1 MITKMKLI
9 RAAGNLEKLDS
20 FIEACYMSG
29 EFQPENAVGF
39 LSPSM
44 GFAPLNEENPYSA
57 KVQKIEELA
66 AVLGAELKA
75 QQIVPGDYVDSEA
88 SVYIGELDSK
98 LSDLHSDRKALVEQR
113 EVCERGIAQYRHFE
127 NLDVH
132 LDELF
137 ACEFI
142 KVRFG
147 HMPKESYEKF
157 EAYKDKPYMLFIP
170 CSTDETDYWGVYFAP
185 RHRSEEIDRIF
196 SLLYFER
203 LHIPGAAGTAT
214 EIIGQLQSNMDIL
227 DSQIADLDKELA
239 EYWTGHSKKITEIYS
254 RLKWFNEAFDMR
266 RFAAFRGNQFYYVG
280 WMPSGNIKKFNELLS
295 KLQDINCEISDPEKK
310 SKSAP
315 VKMKNRFFFR
325 PFEYFVSMYG
335 LPSYGS
341 TDITAFVAV
350 TYTLI
355 FGMMFGDVGQGFVLI
370 LTGFLMWKLKG
381 MPLGKILIPCGVSSM
396 FFGFLFG
403 SVFGFEEALNP
414 VYTALGLASKPLS
427 VMDSVNTILLFSI
440 SIGVFLVIFSML
452 INVYSCIK
460 TKHYG
465 EALFSNNGIAGILFY
480 SFAVLGAAGMMGL
493 KGLVPGKLTAAVLA
507 ASAVAL
513 FMKEKLIHLIDRREE
528 SKEEEQERERVSDF
542 ILQNLFEMLE
552 YVLSYLSNTV
562 SFLRVGAFVLVH
574 AGMMMVVFALANGS
588 NIFVIILGNI
598 LVIALEGL
606 LTGIQALRL
615 EFYEM
620 FSRFLEGDGRPF
632 TAAGPAV
639 LLKRK

>member
-9 RAAGNLEKLDS
+9 RAAGSLEKLDS

-44 GFAPLNEENPYSA
+44 GFMPLNEENPYSL

-66 AVLGAELKA
+66 AVLAVSLDA
-75 QQIVPGDYVDSEA
+75 QPIIPGDYVDSEA
-88 SVYIGELDSK
+88 SVYIGELGSK
-98 LSDLHSDRKALVEQR
+98 LSELHSDRKTLVEQR
-113 EVCERGIAQYRHFE
+113 EVCEKGITQYRHFE
-127 NLDVH
+127 NLDVR

-147 HMPKESYEKF
+147 HMPKENYKKL
-157 EAYKDKPYMLFIP
+157 EAYNDKPYMLFIP
-170 CSTDETDYWGVYFAP
+170 CSTDETECWGVYFAP
-185 RHRSEEIDRIF
+185 RNRSEEIDRIF

-214 EIIGQLQSNMDIL
+214 EVIGQLKSNMDIL
-227 DSQIADLDKELA
+227 DSQIAGLDKELS
-239 EYWTGHSKKITEIYS
+239 EYWTENSQKISGIYS

-266 RFAAFRGNQFYYVG
+266 RFAAYRGSQFYYVG
-280 WMPSGNIKKFNELLS
+280 WMPSGNLKKFNGLLS
-295 KLQDINCEISDPEKK
+295 KLSDINCEISDPEKK
-310 SKSAP
+310 SKFAP
-315 VKMKNRFFFR
+315 IKMKNFFFFR

-341 TDITAFVAV
+341 TDITAFVAI

-355 FGMMFGDVGQGFVLI
+355 FGMMFGDIGQGFVLI
-370 LTGFLMWKLKG
+370 AAGFFMWKLKG

-396 FFGFLFG
+396 FFGFIFG
-403 SVFGFEEALNP
+403 SVFGFEDALNP
-414 VYTALGLASKPLS
+414 VYNAIGLASKPLS

-465 EALFSNNGIAGILFY
+465 EALFSNNGVTGILFY
-480 SFAVLGAAGMMGL
+480 SFGVLGAAGLMGI
-493 KGLVPGKLTAAVLA
+493 KNLVPGGLTATVLA
-507 ASAVAL
+507 VSAIAL
-513 FMKEKLIHLIDRREE
+513 FMKDKLIHLIDRRDEDE
-528 SKEEEQERERVSDF
+528 ERERESVSDF
-542 ILQNLFEMLE
+542 ILQNVFEMLE

-574 AGMMMVVFALANGS
+574 AGMMMVVFALANDK
-588 NIFVIILGNI
+588 NIIVIILGNI

-639 LLKRK
+639 LFKRK